1 METEFAVIADRDDAA
16 GDGAVLLGICRE
28 TFSAVR
34 ELVVAFLKLLR
45 FRHQREIV
53 DRAVLSLKEC
63 GSPFD
68 TGTNSF
74 QREIVDRGLGPERC
88 GSPFLFD
95 KGVEQ
100 SSRVM

>member
-74 QREIVDRGLGPERC
+74 QREIVDRAVLGLKDAGVP
-88 GSPFLFD
+88 SFLI
-95 KGVEQ
+95 KASNNRLG
-100 SSRVM
+100 